1 MTVGQGERLGPD
13 FARVWAAASASVVGD
28 GVRVAVLPLLAVA
41 VSPTAGAVSAVAAAG
56 SLPWLVFSLF
66 GGALADRHDRRTLM
80 WRTDAV
86 RAVVVAAAAAW
97 VFLATPPVGVLVAL
111 AFALGCAETVFD
123 NASTAMLPDIVAPAR
138 LDAANGRLQ
147 GSQVIGLQFVGPP
160 LGAALFAASA
170 GAPLVVD
177 AASFALAAVLMWFV
191 RARPAVPARSGRS
204 MRAEIAEGV
213 RWLWGH
219 HGLRLLAFEL
229 GLAALAVQLATSVL
243 VLLVVQTLRAPEFA
257 YGLVLASGAAG
268 GVLGSFVAGPLKRR
282 LPLGAR
288 IGLAITAIGA
298 ALVVTSFATSV
309 VLVGGMYALG
319 SFGIVVWNVQAVSV
333 RQRLVPRELRG
344 RVSSAYRLIGWGGI
358 PLGAALGGVLG
369 TAAGV
374 RVPILVG
381 GCLVLGSL
389 VLVPK
394 LGNLEQDAR

>member
-1 MTVGQGERLGPD
+1 MVVRGERLGRD
-13 FARVWAAASASVVGD
+13 FARVWAAASVSVVGD

-41 VSPTAGAVSAVAAAG
+41 VSPTPSAVTAVAVAGAG
-56 SLPWLVFSLF
+56 PWLVFSLF
-66 GGALADRHDRRTLM
+66 GGALADRYDRRTLM
-80 WRTDAV
+80 WRTDAA
-86 RAVVVAAAAAW
+86 RAVVVAGAAAW
-97 VFLATPPVGVLVAL
+97 VFVAPPPPLALLVAL

-147 GSQVIGLQFVGPP
+147 GSHAVGLQFVGP
-160 LGAALFAASA
+160 
-170 GAPLVVD
+170 PLVVD
-177 AASFALAAVLMWFV
+177 AASFALAALLMWFV
-191 RARPAVPARSGRS
+191 RARPAVPAKSGRS
-204 MRAEIAEGV
+204 MRADIAEGV

-219 HGLRLLAFEL
+219 HGLRLLAIEL

-243 VLLVVQTLRAPEFA
+243 VLLVVQTLHAPEFA

-298 ALVVTSFATSV
+298 ALVAASFATSV
-309 VLVGGMYALG
+309 VLVAGMYALG
-319 SFGIVVWNVQAVSV
+319 SFGMILWNVQAVSV

-374 RVPILVG
+374 RTPILVG
-381 GCLVLGSL
+381 GCLVLASL
-389 VLVPK
+389 VLIPK
-394 LGNLEQDAR
+394 LAKLEPESR